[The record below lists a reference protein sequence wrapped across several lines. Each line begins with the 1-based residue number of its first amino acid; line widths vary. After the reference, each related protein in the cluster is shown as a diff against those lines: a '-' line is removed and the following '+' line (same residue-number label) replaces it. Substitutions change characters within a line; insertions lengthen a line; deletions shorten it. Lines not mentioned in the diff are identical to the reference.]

1 MALNL
6 YCMWTLFEKKKILYC
21 LVDIVVRFKL
31 LLYSLEWL
39 ENYMN

>member
-6 YCMWTLFEKKKILYC
+6 HCMWTVFEKKKNLYGH
-21 LVDIVVRFKL
+21 VDKL

-39 ENYMN
+39 KNYMN